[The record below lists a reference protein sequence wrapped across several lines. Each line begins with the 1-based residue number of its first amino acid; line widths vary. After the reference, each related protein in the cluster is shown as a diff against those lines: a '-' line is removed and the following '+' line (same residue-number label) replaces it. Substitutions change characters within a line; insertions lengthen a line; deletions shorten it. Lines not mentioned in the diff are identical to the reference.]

1 MILPNWNFSSI
12 HFLENTI
19 LFYIIRKNKAKII
32 FLFLS
37 LCCALMMTH
46 YIFFSRIPR
55 KKTLNSPENKE
66 KEKAEGEAI

>member
-1 MILPNWNFSSI
+1 M
-12 HFLENTI
+12 
-19 LFYIIRKNKAKII
+19 
-32 FLFLS
+32 
-37 LCCALMMTH
+37 MMTH